1 MKRADLVHREEGTGN
16 VVDEVIL
23 FSSPPE
29 GERERP
35 AFESHRT
42 FYLTRR
48 AARMA
53 TATVNSITLG
63 MARARQPINILWLSD

>member
-1 MKRADLVHREEGTGN
+1 MWAMKRADLVHREEGTGN
-16 VVDEVIL
+16 VVIL
-23 FSSPPE
+23 FPVLPR
-29 GERERP
+29 ERERP

-42 FYLTRR
+42 FYLPSR

-53 TATVNSITLG
+53 TVNSITFG